1 MRSTPAFKI
10 VQPDPF
16 FTAQRMGVG
25 SEGERIVAHIFLL
38 ILGLVFP
45 IEQREH

>member
-1 MRSTPAFKI
+1 MRTAPAFKI

-25 SEGERIVAHIFLL
+25 SEGGRIGVHILLLL
-38 ILGLVFP
+38 ILGLVFF
-45 IEQREH
+45 IE